1 MEETYDENLDKNKKC
16 AKKFARLELQIQQE
30 KDKMIKVEKELSQVV
45 MQLAK
50 FKNNEKAKF

>member
-1 MEETYDENLDKNKKC
+1 MEETYDENLDKNTKC